1 MPAANTAFRLN
12 SHIMA
17 LSRLG
22 RRRRRR
28 MS

>member
-1 MPAANTAFRLN
+1 MPTPNAASRLN

-22 RRRRRR
+22 GRRWRCL
-28 MS
+28 